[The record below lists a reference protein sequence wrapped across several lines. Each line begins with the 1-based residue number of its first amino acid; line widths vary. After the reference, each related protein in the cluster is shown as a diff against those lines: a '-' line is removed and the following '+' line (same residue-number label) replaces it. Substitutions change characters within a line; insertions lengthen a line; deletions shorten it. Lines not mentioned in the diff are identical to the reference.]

1 MAKDS
6 FHPTNLLLLL
16 TETFKSTTGM
26 SPELM
31 NYIFHFVERPDDL
44 RFSHTLRK
52 RDSVYHCTESL
63 ETWKAVHCLHSHT
76 LYTFLERK
84 MLGEHSWNS
93 FKSFHRFCTYGFVI
107 LFIGYFYI
115 MSLTSNLFSCIFFE
129 ISQLVFFLTIS
140 NSWFY
145 LFTFRDFNR
154 L

>member
-16 TETFKSTTGM
+16 TETFESTTGM

-76 LYTFLERK
+76 LYTCFLKEKCWENIHEIHLSR
-84 MLGEHSWNS
+84 S
-93 FKSFHRFCTYGFVI
+93 TDFV
-107 LFIGYFYI
+107 
-115 MSLTSNLFSCIFFE
+115 LTVLS
-129 ISQLVFFLTIS
+129 FFLLAIFTSCLSLLI
-140 NSWFY
+140 Y
-145 LFTFRDFNR
+145 LVAFFSKSVNLSFF
-154 L
+154 